1 MEADL
6 KESVYKYLQ
15 ENAVKSKP
23 SKVKG
28 PKPVKKNA
36 PKAEPA
42 KPVEQKP
49 VEQKPVEQKPVE
61 EKPAETTEAS
71 SEKSVCPLPSPTLL
85 NALDWTDCHS
95 LDCGCWRKGC
105 QLHETH

>member
-49 VEQKPVEQKPVE
+49 VE

-71 SEKSVCPLPSPTLL
+71 SEKSVCPLPSPTL
-85 NALDWTDCHS
+85 DPCSMH
-95 LDCGCWRKGC
+95 
-105 QLHETH
+105 